1 VEQEEANM
9 EPVLGILIL
18 MVVRLGIPIAVL
30 TLISLLYAR
39 AQLRHTH

>member
-1 VEQEEANM
+1 M
-9 EPVLGILIL
+9 EPLLAVLIL

-39 AQLRHTH
+39 AQHRHAH